1 MANDTN
7 TIIQTVANL
16 PWDGLAKVLIFAG
29 LVGFGWNEYHEDN
42 ETAGSD
48 DLQRDLSVFTLSAI
62 ESLRATIE
70 NQEGK
75 QDEKIEVLQEFH

>member
-1 MANDTN
+1 MVDFSEAIK
-7 TIIQTVANL
+7 TISALN
-16 PWDGLAKVLIFAG
+16 WDGLAKVLIFAG

-70 NQEGK
+70 SQEGK
-75 QDEKIEVLQEFH
+75 QDEKIEVLQEYH